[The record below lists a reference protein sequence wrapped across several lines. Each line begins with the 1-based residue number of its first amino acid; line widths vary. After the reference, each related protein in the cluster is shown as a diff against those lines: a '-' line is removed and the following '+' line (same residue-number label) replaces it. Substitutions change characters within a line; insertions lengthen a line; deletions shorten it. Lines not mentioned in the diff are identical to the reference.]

1 MTVPENIT
9 ALIDGYEQRGE
20 QVPERFQSPPVS
32 PDARPYLTAFWAL
45 SHDRPIGFGGVG
57 GISFVA
63 VDAYAKRIGIVCEE
77 EFWTFERMIRA
88 CDAIWLRHA
97 NASGKDK
104 RTTIS
109 STPMTPERFD
119 AMFG

>member
-9 ALIDGYEQRGE
+9 ALIDGYDKRGE
-20 QVPERFQSPPVS
+20 RVPERFQSPQVS
-32 PDARPYLTAFWAL
+32 PDARQYLMAFWAL

-63 VDAYAKRIGIVCEE
+63 IDAYAKRLGVESAE

-88 CDAIWLRHA
+88 CDAVWLRHA
-97 NASGKDK
+97 NGSGKDK
-104 RTTIS
+104 RTAVS
-109 STPMTPERFD
+109 STPMTPAMFD